1 MRPVSRGSSPQ
12 GVTFNN
18 YRDSFDYLLDRM
30 GIGEYKTIKIAQY
43 CSYCERVISTNLAV
57 EHIEPKD
64 GAFGKPNLKN
74 TWSNFLLACV
84 NCNSH
89 KSSKQVLFQNL
100 YLPDRDNTFAAFEY
114 NINGEVKPSNDLDID
129 QKRIAQ
135 NTINLVG
142 LNEPIETD
150 VDGVAKDRRTQRL
163 NAISLAL
170 DSLED
175 LKLDPQNQAVKN
187 LIVKGML
194 ANGYFS
200 IWMKVF
206 DGYPE
211 IRNMFIDSIRGTRKS
226 GCFDQ
231 NGQII
236 KPHPNLD
243 NLADGGKL

>member
-1 MRPVSRGSSPQ
+1 MRPISRGSSPQ

-18 YRDSFDYLLDRM
+18 YRDSFDYLLDRL
-30 GIGEYKTIKIAQY
+30 GIGEYKKITIAQY

-64 GAFGKPNLKN
+64 GQFGKPNLKN
-74 TWSNFLLACV
+74 TWTNFLLACV

-89 KSSKQVLFQNL
+89 KGRKQVLFHNI

-114 NINGEVKPSNDLDID
+114 ALNGEVKPSDFLVIRQKDI
-129 QKRIAQ
+129 AE
-135 NTINLVG
+135 NTIKLVG
-142 LNEPIETD
+142 LNEPISSD

-163 NAISLAL
+163 NAFSLAL
-170 DSLED
+170 NSLED
-175 LKLDPQNQAVKN
+175 LKIDPTNQVVKN

-206 DGYPE
+206 EGYPE
-211 IRNMFIDSIRGTRKS
+211 VRNMFIDSIRGTRTS
-226 GCFDQ
+226 GCFDLD
-231 NGQII
+231 GAII
-236 KPHPNLD
+236 TPHPNLD
-243 NLADGGKL
+243 NLTGGGKV